1 MSRLPTQNSIVD
13 YSIWLLWLAGLFL
26 LLFFANQSDFLVV
39 GGGYTI
45 SFLAYFLIIKHPY
58 DKRGFVLLLALA
70 ILIRI
75 IAVFAFPSLS
85 DDIYRFVWDG
95 RLAIA
100 GHHPFEHLPS
110 YYLEAGNEVA
120 GITQSL
126 FDQLNSQDYYTIYPT
141 ISQTVF
147 ALAAWIAPDSIYGF
161 SLVLKGSLAAMDI
174 ASIYLLYRILQL
186 LDLDE
191 TKVKWYAL
199 NPLVIVE
206 ISGNAHFEGA
216 MIFFMLL
223 AIFLLIKKKMLSAL
237 ALSLSV
243 LSKLIPL
250 IFLPLLFAVVDWKNA
265 IKYCVFTGLSIIV
278 IFFSLKPFG
287 LSGITMDTISH
298 LSESVNLYFQKFEFN
313 GSIYYIVR
321 WIGYQVKGWNIIADA
336 GPILGLIV
344 FVSIWILTWF
354 NRNSSIKDLP
364 RLMLW
369 SLVIYFVF
377 ATTVHPWYLT
387 TLVALAAICRYRFVL
402 LWSAL
407 ITLTYVNYSFE
418 PFSESLWIV
427 AMEYLLVL
435 GMLIFEIKK
444 YNFNKDGIESQLG
457 SGISSKV

>member
-1 MSRLPTQNSIVD
+1 VSRLPTQNSIVD

-70 ILIRI
+70 ILVRI

-298 LSESVNLYFQKFEFN
+298 LSE
-313 GSIYYIVR
+313 I
-321 WIGYQVKGWNIIADA
+321 KGWNIIADA

-387 TLVALAAICRYRFVL
+387 TLVGLAAICRYRFVL